1 MFRASITGT
10 EAKKMKKKTEK
21 TALMP
26 LKEAMKMTLRGVKLL
41 YRANPQ
47 YTVLSIINTIWSA
60 LTPYVGIYLSALII
74 GELAGGRDPEKLK
87 TYVIISLASAAVIAL
102 VSAFINKAISIYG
115 QLEWYSI
122 DKLYRDKFMDMDYAD
137 MDSGDTHILYNKI
150 QQNANASGR
159 GLGSVEWR
167 FMDLLSAVATLAGGI
182 AMTVTLFVRRV
193 PESAGGLTVL
203 NSPLFILGIIAVL
216 LLVTYLAPAIKKVVG
231 EFYAKNANRHNLSN
245 QLFGFFYDLAYES
258 KWISDIRIY
267 RQDRFSVKYANN
279 KEDVFASKGFYAKAA
294 RTKIGYLNAASSAVS
309 VIFTGCAYV
318 FVCLK
323 AWAGAFGV
331 GEITQYIGALTMVS
345 GAIGT
350 MITSLNEL
358 RNNAEFLKL
367 TFDFL
372 DIPNKMY
379 QGSLTVEKRMDND
392 YEIEFRDVSF
402 KYPGSENYALR
413 HVSFKFNIGEKLAV
427 VGQNGSGKTTFI
439 KLLCRLYDP
448 DEGEILLNGINIRK
462 YNYLD
467 YISVFSV
474 VFQDFRLFALPLGQN
489 VAINSNYDAG
499 KVNSCLEK
507 AGFIL
512 DAEKMPQGLDT
523 YLYKNLDKN
532 GVNVSGGEAQKIA
545 IARALYKNA
554 PFIILDEPTAALD
567 PVAESE
573 IYSRFSEMV
582 TDRTAVYISHRL
594 SSCRFCDKIAVFDH
608 GSVVQVGT
616 HDGLLSD
623 ESGKYYELWNAQAQ
637 YYDEKE

>member
-1 MFRASITGT
+1 
-10 EAKKMKKKTEK
+10 MKKKTEK
-21 TALMP
+21 TSLMP
-26 LKEAMKMTLRGVKLL
+26 RKEAMKMTLRAVKLL

-47 YTVLSIINTIWSA
+47 YTVMSIINRIWSA
-60 LTPYVGIYLSALII
+60 LTPYVGLYLSALII
-74 GELAGGRDPEKLK
+74 GELAGGRDTEKLK
-87 TYVIISLASAAVIAL
+87 KYVIISLVCAAVIAL
-102 VSAFINKAISIYG
+102 ISAFINKAISIYG

-122 DKLYRDKFMDMDYAD
+122 NKLYRDKFMDMDYAD
-137 MDSGDTHILYNKI
+137 MDDGNTHILYNKI
-150 QQNANASGR
+150 QQNANSAGS
-159 GLGSVEWR
+159 GLGCVEWH
-167 FMDLLSAVATLAGGI
+167 FMDFLGAIATLAGGI
-182 AMTVTLFVRRV
+182 AMTVTLFVRKV
-193 PESAGGLTVL
+193 PESAGKLTVL

-216 LLVTYLAPAIKKVVG
+216 MLVTYLAPAFQNVAG
-231 EFYAKNANRHNLSN
+231 RFYAENANRHSLSN
-245 QLFGFFYDLAYES
+245 QLFTFFGFIIAHEG
-258 KWISDIRIY
+258 KWMADVRMY
-267 RQDRFSVKYANN
+267 RQERFSLKYSNN
-279 KEDVFASKGFYAKAA
+279 KEDVFCSNGFYAKAA
-294 RTKIGYLNAASSAVS
+294 RTKIGPLYTASSVVS

-331 GEITQYIGALTMVS
+331 GEITQYIGALTKVS
-345 GAIGT
+345 GAISS
-350 MITSLNEL
+350 MITSLNDL

-402 KYPGSENYALR
+402 RYPGSENYALR

-489 VAINSNYDAG
+489 IAINSCYDAE

-507 AGFIL
+507 AGFVL
-512 DAEKMPQGLDT
+512 DPEKMPQGLDT

-545 IARALYKNA
+545 IARALYKSA

-567 PVAESE
+567 PIAEAE

-608 GSVVQVGT
+608 GCVVQVGT

-623 ESGKYYELWNAQAQ
+623 EGGKYHELWYAQAQ
-637 YYDEKE
+637 YYDKKEEGNSADTCF

>member
-1 MFRASITGT
+1 MSRIALFVICCDRKTKKEGNTLAKEKIKKEKPKKPKYNMWQNSCWMIGT
-10 EAKKMKKKTEK
+10 AWKIKEKK
-21 TALMP
+21 
-26 LKEAMKMTLRGVKLL
+26 V
-41 YRANPQ
+41 
-47 YTVLSIINTIWSA
+47 IFIC
-60 LTPYVGIYLSALII
+60 
-74 GELAGGRDPEKLK
+74 LAQ
-87 TYVIISLASAAVIAL
+87 VIIALGQSLVSLFISPAVI
-102 VSAFINKAISIYG
+102 
-115 QLEWYSI
+115 
-122 DKLYRDKFMDMDYAD
+122 
-137 MDSGDTHILYNKI
+137 
-150 QQNANASGR
+150 
-159 GLGSVEWR
+159 
-167 FMDLLSAVATLAGGI
+167 SAVETQK
-182 AMTVTLFVRRV
+182 
-193 PESAGGLTVL
+193 SLTY
-203 NSPLFILGIIAVL
+203 
-216 LLVTYLAPAIKKVVG
+216 LLVTILVFIGATMLL
-231 EFYAKNANRHNLSN
+231 NCANS
-245 QLFGFFYDLAYES
+245 
-258 KWISDIRIY
+258 
-267 RQDRFSVKYANN
+267 
-279 KEDVFASKGFYAKAA
+279 
-294 RTKIGYLNAASSAVS
+294 
-309 VIFTGCAYV
+309 YV
-318 FVCLK
+318 FVCLN

-489 VAINSNYDAG
+489 VAINSSYDAE

>member
-1 MFRASITGT
+1 MSR
-10 EAKKMKKKTEK
+10 KK
-21 TALMP
+21 
-26 LKEAMKMTLRGVKLL
+26 AMRMTLRGMDLL
-41 YRANPQ
+41 YKADPK
-47 YTVLSIINTIWSA
+47 YFGTLIVKKIWSA
-60 LTPYVGIYLSALII
+60 LTPYVGIYLSALMID
-74 GELAGGRDPEKLK
+74 ELAGGRDPEKLK
-87 TYVIISLASAAVIAL
+87 MYVIASLVSAAAIAL
-102 VSAFINKAISIYG
+102 VSAFINRALNIYG
-115 QLEWYSI
+115 QVTWYAFN
-122 DKLYRDKFMDMDYAD
+122 KLYRDKFMDMDYVD
-137 MDSGDTHILYNKI
+137 MDSGETHILYEKI
-150 QQNANASGR
+150 RQNANAAGR
-159 GLGSVEWR
+159 GLLKVEDI
-167 FMDLLSAVATLAGGI
+167 FMSLISSVATLAGGV
-182 AMTVTLFVRRV
+182 AMTFILFVSRV
-193 PESAGGLTVL
+193 PDSAGRLTFL
-203 NSPLFILGIIAVL
+203 NSPLFILAIIAVL
-216 LLVTYLAPAIKKVVG
+216 MLVTYLSPAIENVIGK
-231 EFYAKNANRHNLSN
+231 FYAKNAGRHNLGN
-245 QLFGFFYDLAYES
+245 QLFSFFTGLAYEI
-258 KWISDIRIY
+258 KWMSDARIY
-267 RQDRFSVKYANN
+267 RQDRFSVKYAND
-279 KEDVFASKGFYAKAA
+279 KEGVFSSKGFYAKASY
-294 RTKIGYLNAASSAVS
+294 TKLGPLSAASSAVS
-309 VIFTGCAYV
+309 VIFTGVAYV

-358 RNNAEFLKL
+358 RNNAEFLGL

-413 HVSFKFNIGEKLAV
+413 HVSFRFNIGEKLAV

-462 YNYLD
+462 YNYGD
-467 YISVFSV
+467 YISIFSV

-489 VAINSNYDAG
+489 VAINASYDAK
-499 KVNSCLEK
+499 KVDECLEK
-507 AGFIL
+507 AGFTL
-512 DAEKMPQGLDT
+512 DTEKMPQGLDT

-567 PVAESE
+567 PIAEAD

-594 SSCRFCDKIAVFDH
+594 SSCRFCDKIAVFDR
-608 GSVVQVGT
+608 GAVVQVGT
-616 HDGLLSD
+616 HDALLAD
-623 ESGKYYELWNAQAQ
+623 AGGKYHELWHAQAQ
-637 YYDEKE
+637 YYDEKQK

>member
-1 MFRASITGT
+1 MKMKNKAK
-10 EAKKMKKKTEK
+10 AKKSS
-21 TALMP
+21 LISRR
-26 LKEAMKMTLRGVKLL
+26 EAAKLTLRGVKIL
-41 YRANPQ
+41 YKAYPK
-47 YTVLSIINTIWSA
+47 YTVASLIRVIWSA
-60 LTPYVGIYLSALII
+60 LTPYVGIYLSALIV

-87 TYVIISLASAAVIAL
+87 KYVIISLASAAIIAL
-102 VSAFINKAISIYG
+102 VSAFINKTINIYG
-115 QLEWYSI
+115 QIKWYSF

-137 MDSGDTHILYNKI
+137 MDNGETHILYDKI
-150 QQNANASGR
+150 CQHLNASGR
-159 GLGSVEWR
+159 GIPTVEWR
-167 FMDLLSAVATLAGGI
+167 FMDLVSSVTTLLGGI
-182 AMTVTLFVRRV
+182 AMTVTLFVRKV

-203 NSPLFILGIIAVL
+203 NNPLFILGIIAVL
-216 LLVTYLAPAIKKVVG
+216 MLVTYVSPAMENIAG
-231 EFYAKNANRHNLSN
+231 RFYAKNADKHSFGN
-245 QLFGFFYDLAYES
+245 QLYGFFYTLAHES
-258 KWISDIRIY
+258 KWASDSRIY
-267 RQDRFSVKYANN
+267 RQDRFPKKFATN
-279 KEDVFASKGFYAKAA
+279 KEDIFHSKGFYAKAA
-294 RTKIGYLNAASSAVS
+294 CTKIGPIRAASKAVS
-309 VIFTGCAYV
+309 VIFTGAAYV

-331 GEITQYIGALTMVS
+331 GEITQYISSLTMVS
-345 GAIGT
+345 GAIGAV
-350 MITSLNEL
+350 ISSLAEL
-358 RNNAEFLKL
+358 RNNAVFLKL
-367 TFDFL
+367 TYDFL

-402 KYPGSENYALR
+402 RYPGSENYALR

-462 YNYLD
+462 YNYDD

-489 VAINSNYDAG
+489 VAINSSYDAE

-507 AGFIL
+507 AGFVP
-512 DAEKMPQGLDT
+512 DPEKMPKGLDT

-567 PVAESE
+567 PIAESE

-594 SSCRFCDKIAVFDH
+594 SSCRFCDKIAVFDR

-616 HDGLLSD
+616 HDSLLSD
-623 ESGKYYELWNAQAQ
+623 KNGKYYELWEAQAQ

>member
-1 MFRASITGT
+1 
-10 EAKKMKKKTEK
+10 MKKKTEK

-26 LKEAMKMTLRGVKLL
+26 RKEAMKMTLRGVKLL
-41 YRANPQ
+41 YKANPK
-47 YTVLSIINTIWSA
+47 YTAMSIISRIWSA
-60 LTPYVGIYLSALII
+60 LTPYVGLYLSALII
-74 GELAGGRDPEKLK
+74 SELAGGRDPEKLK
-87 TYVIISLASAAVIAL
+87 IYILISLVSAAVIAII
-102 VSAFINKAISIYG
+102 SAFINKALSIYG
-115 QLEWYSI
+115 QVKWYSI

-137 MDSGDTHILYNKI
+137 MDSGDTHILYDKI
-150 QQNANASGR
+150 CQNANAGGR
-159 GLGSVEWR
+159 GLGCVEWH
-167 FMDLLSAVATLAGGI
+167 FMDFLSAVAKLLGGI

-216 LLVTYLAPAIKKVVG
+216 MLVTYLAPAFQNVAG
-231 EFYAKNANRHNLSN
+231 RFYAKNANRHSRSN
-245 QLFGFFYDLAYES
+245 QLFCFFGYTIAYEG
-258 KWISDIRIY
+258 KWVSDVRMY
-267 RQDRFSVKYANN
+267 RQDRFTVKYANN
-279 KEDVFASKGFYAKAA
+279 KEDEFCSKGFYAKAA
-294 RTKIGYLNAASSAVS
+294 RTKLGPVYAASSAVS

-358 RNNAEFLKL
+358 RNNAEFLGL
-367 TFDFL
+367 TFGFL

-489 VAINSNYDAG
+489 VAIKSDYDKE
-499 KVNSCLEK
+499 KVESCLEK
-507 AGFIL
+507 AGFTL
-512 DAEKMPQGLDT
+512 DPEKMPQGLDT
-523 YLYKNLDKN
+523 YLYKDLDKN

-616 HDGLLSD
+616 HEALLAD
-623 ESGKYYELWNAQAQ
+623 TAGKYHELWHAQAQ
-637 YYDEKE
+637 YYDEKAVKSN

>member
-1 MFRASITGT
+1 
-10 EAKKMKKKTEK
+10 MKKKTEK

-26 LKEAMKMTLRGVKLL
+26 RKEAMKMTLRGVKLL
-41 YRANPQ
+41 YKANPQ
-47 YTVLSIINTIWSA
+47 YTAMSIVSTIWSA
-60 LTPYVGIYLSALII
+60 LTPYVGLYLSALII

-87 TYVIISLASAAVIAL
+87 IYILISLASAAVMAI
-102 VSAFINKAISIYG
+102 VSAFINKALSIYG
-115 QLEWYSI
+115 QVKWYAF
-122 DKLYRDKFMDMDYAD
+122 DKLYRDKFMDMDYVD
-137 MDSGDTHILYNKI
+137 MDSGDTHILYDKI
-150 QQNANASGR
+150 CQNVNANGR
-159 GLGSVEWR
+159 GLPAVEWR
-167 FMDLLSAVATLAGGI
+167 FMDLLSAVATLLGGI

-193 PESAGGLTVL
+193 PESAGGLTAL

-216 LLVTYLAPAIKKVVG
+216 LLVTYLSPAIENIVG
-231 EFYAKNANRHNLSN
+231 RFYAENANKHNFAN
-245 QLFGFFYDLAYES
+245 QLFCFFDNIAYES
-258 KWISDIRIY
+258 KWVSDVRIY
-267 RQDRFSVKYANN
+267 RQDRFSMKFATN
-279 KEDVFASKGFYAKAA
+279 KEDIFHSKGFYAKAS
-294 RTKIGYLNAASSAVS
+294 RTKLGPLYAASSAVS

-358 RNNAEFLKL
+358 RNNAEFLGL
-367 TFDFL
+367 TFGFL

-489 VAINSNYDAG
+489 VAIKSDYDKEKAEE
-499 KVNSCLEK
+499 CLEK
-507 AGFIL
+507 AGFTL

-523 YLYKNLDKN
+523 YLYKDLDKN

-616 HDGLLSD
+616 HEVLLAD
-623 ESGKYYELWNAQAQ
+623 TAGKYHELWHAQAQ
-637 YYDEKE
+637 YYDEKAVKSN

>member
-1 MFRASITGT
+1 
-10 EAKKMKKKTEK
+10 MKKKTEK

-26 LKEAMKMTLRGVKLL
+26 RKEAMKMTLRGVKLL
-41 YRANPQ
+41 YKANPQ
-47 YTVLSIINTIWSA
+47 YTAMSIISTIWSA
-60 LTPYVGIYLSALII
+60 LTPYVGLYLSALII

-87 TYVIISLASAAVIAL
+87 IYILISLASAAVIAI
-102 VSAFINKAISIYG
+102 VSAFINKALSIYG
-115 QLEWYSI
+115 QVKWYAF

-150 QQNANASGR
+150 QQNANANGR

-167 FMDLLSAVATLAGGI
+167 FMDFLSAVATLLGGI

-193 PESAGGLTVL
+193 PESAGGLTAL

-216 LLVTYLAPAIKKVVG
+216 MLVTYLAPAFQNVAG
-231 EFYAKNANRHNLSN
+231 RFYAKNANRHSRSN
-245 QLFGFFYDLAYES
+245 QLFCFFGYTIAYEG
-258 KWISDIRIY
+258 KWVSDVRMY
-267 RQDRFSVKYANN
+267 RQDRFTVKYANN
-279 KEDVFASKGFYAKAA
+279 KEDEFCSKGFYAKAA
-294 RTKIGYLNAASSAVS
+294 RTKLGPVYAASRAVS

-358 RNNAEFLKL
+358 RNNAEFLGL
-367 TFDFL
+367 TFGFL

-489 VAINSNYDAG
+489 VAIKSDYDKEKAEE
-499 KVNSCLEK
+499 CLEK
-507 AGFIL
+507 AGFTL

-523 YLYKNLDKN
+523 YLYKDLDKN

-616 HDGLLSD
+616 HEALLAD
-623 ESGKYYELWNAQAQ
+623 TAGKYHELWHAQAQ
-637 YYDEKE
+637 YYDEKAVKSN

>member
-1 MFRASITGT
+1 
-10 EAKKMKKKTEK
+10 MKKKTEK

-26 LKEAMKMTLRGVKLL
+26 RKEAMKMTLRGMKLL
-41 YRANPQ
+41 YRANPK
-47 YTVLSIINTIWSA
+47 YTAMSIISRIWSA

-74 GELAGGRDPEKLK
+74 GELAGDRDPEKLK
-87 TYVIISLASAAVIAL
+87 IYILISLASAAVIAII
-102 VSAFINKAISIYG
+102 SAFINKALSIYG
-115 QLEWYSI
+115 QVKWYAF
-122 DKLYRDKFMDMDYAD
+122 DKLYRDKFMDMDYVD
-137 MDSGDTHILYNKI
+137 MDSGDTHILYDKI
-150 QQNANASGR
+150 CQNVNANGR
-159 GLGSVEWR
+159 GLPAVEWR
-167 FMDLLSAVATLAGGI
+167 FMDLLSAVATLLGGI

-193 PESAGGLTVL
+193 PESAGGLTAL

-216 LLVTYLAPAIKKVVG
+216 LLVTYLSPAIENIVG
-231 EFYAKNANRHNLSN
+231 RFYAENANKHNFAN
-245 QLFGFFYDLAYES
+245 QLFCFFDNIAYES
-258 KWISDIRIY
+258 KWVSDVRIY
-267 RQDRFSVKYANN
+267 RQDRFSMKFATN
-279 KEDVFASKGFYAKAA
+279 KEDIFHSKGFYAKAS
-294 RTKIGYLNAASSAVS
+294 RTKLGPLYAASSVVS

-358 RNNAEFLKL
+358 RNNAEFLGL
-367 TFDFL
+367 TFGFL

-413 HVSFKFNIGEKLAV
+413 HVSFRFNIGEKLAV

-474 VFQDFRLFALPLGQN
+474 VRSAWYFR
-489 VAINSNYDAG
+489 
-499 KVNSCLEK
+499 
-507 AGFIL
+507 
-512 DAEKMPQGLDT
+512 
-523 YLYKNLDKN
+523 
-532 GVNVSGGEAQKIA
+532 
-545 IARALYKNA
+545 
-554 PFIILDEPTAALD
+554 
-567 PVAESE
+567 
-573 IYSRFSEMV
+573 
-582 TDRTAVYISHRL
+582 ISA
-594 SSCRFCDKIAVFDH
+594 SSLCR
-608 GSVVQVGT
+608 SVRM
-616 HDGLLSD
+616 
-623 ESGKYYELWNAQAQ
+623 WR
-637 YYDEKE
+637 

>member
-1 MFRASITGT
+1 
-10 EAKKMKKKTEK
+10 MKKKTEK

-26 LKEAMKMTLRGVKLL
+26 RKEAMKMTLRGVKLL
-41 YRANPQ
+41 YKANPQ
-47 YTVLSIINTIWSA
+47 YTAMSIISTIWSA
-60 LTPYVGIYLSALII
+60 LTPYVGLYLSALII

-87 TYVIISLASAAVIAL
+87 IYILISLVSAAVIAII
-102 VSAFINKAISIYG
+102 SAFINKALSIYG
-115 QLEWYSI
+115 QVKWYSI

-137 MDSGDTHILYNKI
+137 MDSGDTHILYDKI
-150 QQNANASGR
+150 CQNANAGGR
-159 GLGSVEWR
+159 GLGCVEWH
-167 FMDLLSAVATLAGGI
+167 FMDFLSAVAKLLGGI

-216 LLVTYLAPAIKKVVG
+216 MLVTYLAPAFQNVAG
-231 EFYAKNANRHNLSN
+231 RFYAKNANRHSRSN
-245 QLFGFFYDLAYES
+245 QLFCFFGYTIAYEG
-258 KWISDIRIY
+258 KWVSDVRMY
-267 RQDRFSVKYANN
+267 RQDRFSMKFATN
-279 KEDVFASKGFYAKAA
+279 KEDIFHSKGFYAKAS
-294 RTKIGYLNAASSAVS
+294 RTKLGPLYAASSAVS

-358 RNNAEFLKL
+358 RNNAEFLGL
-367 TFDFL
+367 TFGFL

-402 KYPGSENYALR
+402 RYPGSENYALR

-489 VAINSNYDAG
+489 VAIKSDYDKEKAEE
-499 KVNSCLEK
+499 CLEK
-507 AGFIL
+507 AGFTL

-523 YLYKNLDKN
+523 YLYKDLDKN

-616 HDGLLSD
+616 HEALLAD
-623 ESGKYYELWNAQAQ
+623 TAGKYHELWHAQAQ
-637 YYDEKE
+637 YYDEKAVKSN

>member
-1 MFRASITGT
+1 
-10 EAKKMKKKTEK
+10 MKKKTEK

-26 LKEAMKMTLRGVKLL
+26 RKEAMKMTLRGVKLL
-41 YRANPQ
+41 YKANPQ
-47 YTVLSIINTIWSA
+47 YTAISIISTIWSA
-60 LTPYVGIYLSALII
+60 LTPYVGLYLSALII

-87 TYVIISLASAAVIAL
+87 IYILISLASAAVIAI
-102 VSAFINKAISIYG
+102 VSAFINKALSIYG
-115 QLEWYSI
+115 QVKWYAF

-150 QQNANASGR
+150 QQNANANGR

-167 FMDLLSAVATLAGGI
+167 FMDLLSAVATLLGGI

-193 PESAGGLTVL
+193 PESAGGLTAL

-216 LLVTYLAPAIKKVVG
+216 LLVTYLSPAIENIVG
-231 EFYAKNANRHNLSN
+231 RFYAENANKHNFAN
-245 QLFGFFYDLAYES
+245 QLFCFFDNIAYES
-258 KWISDIRIY
+258 KWVSDVRIY
-267 RQDRFSVKYANN
+267 RQDRFSMKFATN
-279 KEDVFASKGFYAKAA
+279 KEDIFHSKGFYAKAS
-294 RTKIGYLNAASSAVS
+294 RTKLGPLYAASSAVS

-358 RNNAEFLKL
+358 RNNAEFLGL
-367 TFDFL
+367 TFGFL

-402 KYPGSENYALR
+402 RYPGSENYALR

-489 VAINSNYDAG
+489 VAIKSDYDKEKAEE
-499 KVNSCLEK
+499 CLEK
-507 AGFIL
+507 AGFTL

-523 YLYKNLDKN
+523 YLYKDLDKN

-567 PVAESE
+567 PIAESN
-573 IYSRFSEMV
+573 IYEKYNQLSAHKTSIF
-582 TDRTAVYISHRL
+582 ISHRL
-594 SSCRFCDKIAVFDH
+594 ASTRFCDRIFLMEDGRIAEE
-608 GSVVQVGT
+608 GT
-616 HDGLLSD
+616 HEELLKKAGSYAKMF
-623 ESGKYYELWNAQAQ
+623 EVQRQ
-637 YYDEKE
+637 YYV

>member
-1 MFRASITGT
+1 M
-10 EAKKMKKKTEK
+10 
-21 TALMP
+21 
-26 LKEAMKMTLRGVKLL
+26 
-41 YRANPQ
+41 
-47 YTVLSIINTIWSA
+47 
-60 LTPYVGIYLSALII
+60 
-74 GELAGGRDPEKLK
+74 
-87 TYVIISLASAAVIAL
+87 
-102 VSAFINKAISIYG
+102 
-115 QLEWYSI
+115 
-122 DKLYRDKFMDMDYAD
+122 
-137 MDSGDTHILYNKI
+137 
-150 QQNANASGR
+150 
-159 GLGSVEWR
+159 
-167 FMDLLSAVATLAGGI
+167 
-182 AMTVTLFVRRV
+182 
-193 PESAGGLTVL
+193 
-203 NSPLFILGIIAVL
+203 
-216 LLVTYLAPAIKKVVG
+216 LVTYISPAIENVAGK
-231 EFYAKNANRHNLSN
+231 FYAQNANRHNLLN

-258 KWISDIRIY
+258 KWMADIRVY
-267 RQDRFSVKYANN
+267 CQDRFSVKFSNN
-279 KEDVFASKGFYAKAA
+279 KEDAFASKGFYAKAV
-294 RTKIGYLNAASSAVS
+294 RTKIGPLYAASIAVS

-331 GEITQYIGALTMVS
+331 GEITQYIGALTMVA
-345 GAIGT
+345 GAIRT
-350 MITSLNEL
+350 MISSLNEL

-489 VAINSNYDAG
+489 VAINSSYDAG

-512 DAEKMPQGLDT
+512 DAEKCRRGLT
-523 YLYKNLDKN
+523 H
-532 GVNVSGGEAQKIA
+532 I
-545 IARALYKNA
+545 
-554 PFIILDEPTAALD
+554 FIRTSIKTA
-567 PVAESE
+567 
-573 IYSRFSEMV
+573 
-582 TDRTAVYISHRL
+582 
-594 SSCRFCDKIAVFDH
+594 
-608 GSVVQVGT
+608 
-616 HDGLLSD
+616 
-623 ESGKYYELWNAQAQ
+623 
-637 YYDEKE
+637 